1 MKHPFYSVSIDDI
14 PFGDRIIAILLR
26 TYLVRCE
33 DAEQKLAAIL
43 SEGIVLKLPALAKDQ
58 EGIPLKTVLEGE
70 HLAKLIDEAVAFVK
84 ADQTDHSDSDM
95 GDHQTVLCAESRR
108 INIFEKYCPR
118 REQKHPRPDP
128 DALLPMRAVFLF

>member
-14 PFGDRIIAILLR
+14 TFRDRIIAILLR

-58 EGIPLKTVLEGE
+58 EAIPLKTVLEGE

-95 GDHQTVLCAESRR
+95 GDIFASAKEMLDNISGKSVVMNMSVELAEY
-108 INIFEKYCPR
+108 ITKLYY
-118 REQKHPRPDP
+118 
-128 DALLPMRAVFLF
+128 ALKAGK

>member
-26 TYLVRCE
+26 TYLVRCK
-33 DAEQKLAAIL
+33 DAEQKLAAVL

-58 EGIPLKTVLEGE
+58 DAIPLKTVLEGE

-95 GDHQTVLCAESRR
+95 
-108 INIFEKYCPR
+108 
-118 REQKHPRPDP
+118 
-128 DALLPMRAVFLF
+128 

>member
-43 SEGIVLKLPALAKDQ
+43 SEGIVLKLPSPVQDQ
-58 EGIPLKTVLEGE
+58 EAIPLKTVLEGE

-95 GDHQTVLCAESRR
+95 GDIFASAKEMLDNISGKSVVMNMSAELAEY
-108 INIFEKYCPR
+108 ITKLYY
-118 REQKHPRPDP
+118 
-128 DALLPMRAVFLF
+128 ALKAGE

>member
-1 MKHPFYSVSIDDI
+1 MKHPFYSVSIDNI

-33 DAEQKLAAIL
+33 DAKQKLAAVL
-43 SEGIVLKLPALAKDQ
+43 SEGIVLKLPNPANSQDA
-58 EGIPLKTVLEGE
+58 IPLKTVLEGE

-95 GDHQTVLCAESRR
+95 GDIFASAKEMLDNISGKSVVMNMSAELAEY
-108 INIFEKYCPR
+108 ITKLYY
-118 REQKHPRPDP
+118 
-128 DALLPMRAVFLF
+128 ALKAGE

>member
-43 SEGIVLKLPALAKDQ
+43 SEGIVLKLPSPVQDQ
-58 EGIPLKTVLEGE
+58 EAIPLKIVLEGE
-70 HLAKLIDEAVAFVK
+70 HLAKLIDEAIVFVK

-95 GDHQTVLCAESRR
+95 GDIFASAKEMLDNITGKSVVMNMSVELAEY
-108 INIFEKYCPR
+108 ITKLYY
-118 REQKHPRPDP
+118 
-128 DALLPMRAVFLF
+128 ALKAGE

>member
-26 TYLVRCE
+26 TYLVRCK
-33 DAEQKLAAIL
+33 DAEQKLAAVL

-58 EGIPLKTVLEGE
+58 EAIPLKTVLEGE

-95 GDHQTVLCAESRR
+95 GDIFASAKEMLDNISGKSVVMNMSAELAEY
-108 INIFEKYCPR
+108 ITKLYY
-118 REQKHPRPDP
+118 
-128 DALLPMRAVFLF
+128 ALKAGE

>member
-43 SEGIVLKLPALAKDQ
+43 SEGIVLKLPDPAQDQ
-58 EGIPLKTVLEGE
+58 DAIPLKTVLEGE

-95 GDHQTVLCAESRR
+95 GDIFASAKEMLDNISGKSVVMNMSVELAEY
-108 INIFEKYCPR
+108 ITKLYY
-118 REQKHPRPDP
+118 
-128 DALLPMRAVFLF
+128 ALKAGE

>member
-26 TYLVRCE
+26 TYLVRCD

-43 SEGIVLKLPALAKDQ
+43 SEGIALKLPALAKDQ
-58 EGIPLKTVLEGE
+58 DAIPLKTVLEGE

-95 GDHQTVLCAESRR
+95 GDIFASAKEMLDNISGKSVVMNISVDMAE
-108 INIFEKYCPR
+108 
-118 REQKHPRPDP
+118 
-128 DALLPMRAVFLF
+128 

>member
-43 SEGIVLKLPALAKDQ
+43 SEGIVLKLPSPVQDQ
-58 EGIPLKTVLEGE
+58 EAIPLKIVLEGE
-70 HLAKLIDEAVAFVK
+70 HLAKLIDEAIVFVK
-84 ADQTDHSDSDM
+84 ADQTDHSDSEM
-95 GDHQTVLCAESRR
+95 GDIFASAKEMLDNITGKSVVMNMSVELAEY
-108 INIFEKYCPR
+108 ITKLYY
-118 REQKHPRPDP
+118 
-128 DALLPMRAVFLF
+128 ALKAGE

>member
-33 DAEQKLAAIL
+33 DTEQKLAAII

-58 EGIPLKTVLEGE
+58 DAIPLKTVLEGE
-70 HLAKLIDEAVAFVK
+70 HLVKLIDEAAAFVR

-95 GDHQTVLCAESRR
+95 GDIFSSAKEMLDNISGKSVVMNMSAELAEY
-108 INIFEKYCPR
+108 ITKLYY
-118 REQKHPRPDP
+118 
-128 DALLPMRAVFLF
+128 ALKAGE

>member
-26 TYLVRCE
+26 IYLVRCE

-43 SEGIVLKLPALAKDQ
+43 SEGIVLKLPSPVQDQ
-58 EGIPLKTVLEGE
+58 EAIPLKTVLEGE
-70 HLAKLIDEAVAFVK
+70 HLAKLIDEAIVFVK

-95 GDHQTVLCAESRR
+95 GDIFASAKEMLDNITGKSVVMNMSVELAEY
-108 INIFEKYCPR
+108 ITKLYY
-118 REQKHPRPDP
+118 
-128 DALLPMRAVFLF
+128 ALKAGE

>member
-26 TYLVRCE
+26 TYLVRCK
-33 DAEQKLAAIL
+33 DAEQKLAAVL
-43 SEGIVLKLPALAKDQ
+43 SEGIVLKLPSPVQDQ
-58 EGIPLKTVLEGE
+58 EAIPLKTVLEGE

-95 GDHQTVLCAESRR
+95 VDIFSSAKEMLDNISGKSVVMNMSVELAEY
-108 INIFEKYCPR
+108 ITKLYY
-118 REQKHPRPDP
+118 
-128 DALLPMRAVFLF
+128 ALKAGE

>member
-1 MKHPFYSVSIDDI
+1 MKHPFYSVRIDDI

-58 EGIPLKTVLEGE
+58 EAIPMKTVLEGE
-70 HLAKLIDEAVAFVK
+70 HLAKLIDEAAAFVK

-95 GDHQTVLCAESRR
+95 GDIFASAKEMLDNISGKSVVMNMSVELAEY
-108 INIFEKYCPR
+108 ITKLYY
-118 REQKHPRPDP
+118 
-128 DALLPMRAVFLF
+128 ALKAGE

>member
-33 DAEQKLAAIL
+33 DAEQKLAAVL
-43 SEGIVLKLPALAKDQ
+43 SEGIVLKLPDPAQDQ
-58 EGIPLKTVLEGE
+58 DAIPLKTVLEGE

-95 GDHQTVLCAESRR
+95 GDIFASAKEMLDNISGKSVVMNMSVELAEY
-108 INIFEKYCPR
+108 ITKLYY
-118 REQKHPRPDP
+118 
-128 DALLPMRAVFLF
+128 ALKAGE

>member
-26 TYLVRCE
+26 TYLVRCK
-33 DAEQKLAAIL
+33 DAEQKLAAVL
-43 SEGIVLKLPALAKDQ
+43 SEGIVLKLPSPVQDREA
-58 EGIPLKTVLEGE
+58 IPLKTALEGE

-95 GDHQTVLCAESRR
+95 GDIFASAKEMLDNISGKSVVMNMSVELAEY
-108 INIFEKYCPR
+108 ITKLYY
-118 REQKHPRPDP
+118 
-128 DALLPMRAVFLF
+128 ALKADE

>member
-26 TYLVRCE
+26 IYLVRCK
-33 DAEQKLAAIL
+33 DAEQKLAAVL
-43 SEGIVLKLPALAKDQ
+43 SEGIVLKLPDPANSQDA
-58 EGIPLKTVLEGE
+58 IPLKTVLEGE

-95 GDHQTVLCAESRR
+95 GDIFASAKEMLDNISGKSVVMNMSVELAEY
-108 INIFEKYCPR
+108 ITKLYY
-118 REQKHPRPDP
+118 
-128 DALLPMRAVFLF
+128 ALKAGE

>member
-33 DAEQKLAAIL
+33 NAEQKLAAVL

-58 EGIPLKTVLEGE
+58 EAIPLKTVLEGE

-95 GDHQTVLCAESRR
+95 VDIFSSAKEMLDNISGKSVVMNMSAELAEY
-108 INIFEKYCPR
+108 ITKLYY
-118 REQKHPRPDP
+118 
-128 DALLPMRAVFLF
+128 ALKAGK